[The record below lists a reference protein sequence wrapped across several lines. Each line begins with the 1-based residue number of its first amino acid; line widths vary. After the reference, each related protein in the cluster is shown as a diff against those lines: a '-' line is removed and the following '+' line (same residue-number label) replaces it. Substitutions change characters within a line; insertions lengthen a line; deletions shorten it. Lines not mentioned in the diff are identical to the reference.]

1 MPIKLNKQTFNEFVN
16 IKYPCNNVGMKSCFW
31 LKLCTEVKTSVKLF
45 EFKTQC
51 CSSLA
56 DHFSSFS
63 YVLRIFIFYFFSI
76 LASFKDYNKDEAGVA
91 VRYDGIVSDRNGAIV
106 SHEKSCQFTIII
118 FYSVH
123 RLMVH

>member
-1 MPIKLNKQTFNEFVN
+1 ME
-16 IKYPCNNVGMKSCFW
+16 
-31 LKLCTEVKTSVKLF
+31 TSVKPF

-63 YVLRIFIFYFFSI
+63 YELRIFIISFLFS
-76 LASFKDYNKDEAGVA
+76 LLFKDYNKDEAGVA

-106 SHEKSCQFTIII
+106 SHEKSCQFTRQFSSII
-118 FYSVH
+118 FYSIH